1 LILNAKPLIKWVKAI
16 LAFALPPPIH
26 HQRINTMIKSYIKI
40 ALRSFTKN
48 ITFSLINLFGL
59 SIAFALFIL
68 LSLYITSELSTDKHI
83 ENLDNIYSLHERN
96 DHHIFTSGLFASYIS
111 DRYPEVKEGCTS
123 FVWDGNFFLNDGHHV
138 HFNRYAAVDSNYF
151 KIFKNEAILG
161 NLDQALNGNNGMV
174 LTQSAAKSLF
184 ADKNPIGEIVS
195 LENEYDYVVNAV
207 IPDLPENSFFK
218 AECFFSIQ
226 SMEIMHEGFLSSN
239 NGWSVYTFVEL
250 EENANVPALEEK
262 LSKDLLA
269 QFERKTNWGLIPYDE
284 LYFSDVHIPEE
295 LEHGNK
301 QFVFLFIGIALFII
315 VIACI
320 NYINLTTATASNRA
334 REVGI
339 RKVVGA
345 HKQKLIAQFL
355 TESILLVLISL
366 IIGFLLAEL
375 LIGEYNALAETNFR
389 VKVFYAFP
397 ANIIFV
403 LGAVMLGVISGLY
416 PAFALTSFKTVE
428 VLKGKI
434 SKSRGGLIARKALMV
449 FQFVISLIMIVGSI
463 VIYRQINHVKNSS
476 IGFQKENIIRLKTN
490 DENAFE
496 NAQAFKDELL
506 AIPGVEKI
514 SFCYGVPGEVGHG
527 MTATVEGEDVNM
539 RLLECDNEFVDVMG
553 MEMASGRSFSSED
566 NADYERSCMIN
577 EAAVRKYGWKD
588 PYAIKLWGFK
598 IVGIVK
604 DFNFESLHL
613 PVTPLF
619 MPFWGGMDKMA
630 IRLSGSNQTAI
641 IEKIEKAWLKQYPE
655 VPFNFAYVEQ
665 IIDKQYKAEERLGR
679 VVGYFSVF
687 ALMIAF
693 MGLLGMTSFMI
704 QQRHREIGIRKVFGG
719 EVKQIVNM
727 LSFEFVKWVFIAFV
741 ISVPLSY
748 YLMKTWL
755 DRNFISQV
763 ELEWWMFAFSGFVV
777 VAISLLTVSIQAY
790 RAANMN
796 PVDSLRYE

>member
-1 LILNAKPLIKWVKAI
+1 
-16 LAFALPPPIH
+16 
-26 HQRINTMIKSYIKI
+26 MIRSYIKI

-59 SIAFALFIL
+59 SVAFALFIL

-83 ENLDNIYSLHERN
+83 ENVENIYSLHEKN
-96 DHHIFTSGLFASYIS
+96 SHSIFTSGLFAPYIS
-111 DRYPEVKEGCTS
+111 SRYPEVKESCAS
-123 FVWDGNFFLNDGHHV
+123 FVWDGNFFLNDDHYI
-138 HFNRYAAVDSNYF
+138 HFDRYAAVDSNYF
-151 KIFKNEAILG
+151 KIFKSKVILG
-161 NLDQALNGNNGMV
+161 NLDQALNGKNGMV

-218 AECFFSIQ
+218 VDCFFSIQ
-226 SMEIMHEGFLSSN
+226 SMEIMNEGFLSSN

-250 EENANVPALEEK
+250 KDNANVATLEEK

-269 QFERKTNWGLIPYDE
+269 QFERKTNWGLIAYDE

-320 NYINLTTATASNRA
+320 NYINLTTAQAANRA

-345 HKQKLIAQFL
+345 HKQKLMKQFL

-403 LGAVMLGVISGLY
+403 IGALFLGVISGLY
-416 PAFALTSFKTVE
+416 PAFVLTSFKTVE

-434 SKSRGGLIARKALMV
+434 SKSQGGVIARKALMV

-463 VIYRQINHVKNSS
+463 VIYRQINHVKHSN
-476 IGFQKENIIRLKTN
+476 IGFQKENVIRLKTN
-490 DENAFE
+490 DERAFE
-496 NAQAFKDELL
+496 NAQSFKEELL

-527 MTATVEGEDVNM
+527 ITATIDGENINM
-539 RLLECDNEFVDVMG
+539 RLLECDNNFVEVMG
-553 MEMASGRSFSSED
+553 LDMASGRSFSSED

-577 EAAVRKYGWKD
+577 EAAVRKFGWND
-588 PYAIKLWGFK
+588 LNAIKPWGFK

-613 PVTPLF
+613 PVAPLF

-630 IRLSGSNQTAI
+630 IRISASNQTSI

-655 VPFNFAYVEQ
+655 VPFNFTFVEQ
-665 IIDKQYKAEERLGR
+665 IIDKQYKDEERLGK
-679 VVGYFSVF
+679 VVSYFSVF
-687 ALMIAF
+687 ALMIAC

-704 QQRHREIGIRKVFGG
+704 QQRHREIGIRKVYGG
-719 EVKQIVNM
+719 AVKQIVSM

-763 ELEWWMFAFSGFVV
+763 ELEWWIFAISGSTVV
-777 VAISLLTVSIQAY
+777 LISLLTVSIQAY
-790 RAANMN
+790 RAAVMN

>member
-1 LILNAKPLIKWVKAI
+1 
-16 LAFALPPPIH
+16 
-26 HQRINTMIKSYIKI
+26 MIKSYLKI

-83 ENLDNIYSLHERN
+83 ENVENIYSLHEKN
-96 DHHIFTSGLFASYIS
+96 DHSIFTSGLFAPYIS
-111 DRYPEVKEGCTS
+111 DRYPEVKESCVS
-123 FVWDGNFFLNDGHHV
+123 FVWDGDFSLKDGHSV
-138 HFNRYAAVDSNYF
+138 HFNHFGAVDSNYF
-151 KIFKNEAILG
+151 QIFKNEAILG
-161 NLDQALNGNNGMV
+161 NLKHALDGNNGMV
-174 LTQSAAKSLF
+174 LTETAAKALF

-195 LENEYDYVVNAV
+195 LDNEYDFVVNVV

-218 AECFFSIQ
+218 VDCFFSIQ
-226 SMEIMHEGFLSSN
+226 SMEIMNEGFLSSN

-250 EENANVPALEEK
+250 TEDANVPALEEK

-269 QFERKTNWGLIPYDE
+269 QFERKTNWGLIAYDE

-301 QFVFLFIGIALFII
+301 QFVFLFIGIAIFII

-320 NYINLTTATASNRA
+320 NYINLTTAQASSRA

-345 HKQKLIAQFL
+345 YKQKLMKQFL
-355 TESILLVLISL
+355 TESILLIFISL
-366 IIGFLLAEL
+366 MIGFLLAEL
-375 LIGEYNALAETNFR
+375 FIGEFNLLAETNFH
-389 VKVFYAFP
+389 VKRFYIFP
-397 ANIIFV
+397 YNVYFILGAIV
-403 LGAVMLGVISGLY
+403 LGILSGLY
-416 PAFALTSFKTVE
+416 PAFVLTSFKTVE

-434 SKSRGGLIARKALMV
+434 SKSRGGIIARKALMV

-463 VIYRQINHVKNSS
+463 VIYRQINHVKHSN
-476 IGFQKENIIRLKTN
+476 IGFQKENVIRLKTN
-490 DENAFE
+490 DNYAFE
-496 NAQAFKDELL
+496 NAQSFKDELL
-506 AIPGVEKI
+506 VIPGVEKI

-527 MTATVEGEDVNM
+527 MASRIDGEVIQM
-539 RLLECDNEFVDVMG
+539 RLLECDNEFVEVMG
-553 MEMASGRSFSSED
+553 LEMASGRSFSSED

-588 PYAIKLWGFK
+588 PYAIKPWGLK

-613 PVTPLF
+613 PVAPLF
-619 MPFWGGMDKMA
+619 MPFFGGMDKMA
-630 IRLSGSNQTAI
+630 IRISASNQSTI
-641 IEKIEKAWLKQYPE
+641 IEKIEKAWIKQYPE

-665 IIDKQYKAEERLGR
+665 IIDKQYKAEERLGK
-679 VVGYFSVF
+679 VVTYFSIF
-687 ALMIAF
+687 ALIIAC

-704 QQRHREIGIRKVFGG
+704 QQRHREIGIRKVYGG
-719 EVKQIVNM
+719 AVKQIVSM

-741 ISVPLSY
+741 ISVPISY
-748 YLMKTWL
+748 FIMRSWL
-755 DRNFISQV
+755 DKNFISQV
-763 ELEWWMFAFSGFVV
+763 PLDWWIFVV
-777 VAISLLTVSIQAY
+777 SGVSVVLVSLITVSIQSY
-790 RAANMN
+790 RAAVMN

>member
-1 LILNAKPLIKWVKAI
+1 
-16 LAFALPPPIH
+16 
-26 HQRINTMIKSYIKI
+26 MIRSYLKI

-48 ITFSLINLFGL
+48 ITFSLINLFSL

-83 ENLDNIYSLHERN
+83 DNVENIYSLHEKN
-96 DHHIFTSGLFASYIS
+96 DHSIFTSGLFAPYIS
-111 DRYPEVKEGCTS
+111 DRYPEVKESCAS
-123 FVWDGNFFLNDGHHV
+123 FVWDGNFSLNDGHQV
-138 HFNRYAAVDSNYF
+138 HFDHFGAVDSNYF

-161 NLDQALNGNNGMV
+161 NLVQALNGKNGMV
-174 LTQSAAKSLF
+174 LTVSAAKTLF
-184 ADKNPIGEIVS
+184 DNKNPIGEIVS
-195 LENEYDYVVNAV
+195 LDNEYDYVVNAV

-218 AECFFSIQ
+218 VDCFFSIQ
-226 SMEIMHEGFLSSN
+226 SMEIMNKGFLSDN

-269 QFERKTNWGLIPYDE
+269 QFERKTNWGLIPYGE

-320 NYINLTTATASNRA
+320 NYINLTTAKAANRA

-345 HKQKLIAQFL
+345 HKQKLIKQFL
-355 TESILLVLISL
+355 TESILLILISL

-403 LGAVMLGVISGLY
+403 LGAVLLGIISGLY
-416 PAFALTSFKTVE
+416 PAFALTSFKTVD

-434 SKSRGGLIARKALMV
+434 SKSPGGLIARKVLMV

-463 VIYRQINHVKNSS
+463 VIYRQINHVKNTS
-476 IGFQKENIIRLKTN
+476 IGFQKENVIRLKTN
-490 DENAFE
+490 DKKAFE
-496 NAQAFKDELL
+496 NAQSFKEELL

-527 MTATVEGEDVNM
+527 MTATIDGEDINM
-539 RLLECDNEFVDVMG
+539 RLLECDNEFVEVMG
-553 MEMASGRSFSSED
+553 LEMASGRSFSSED

-588 PYAIKLWGFK
+588 PYAIKPWGFK
-598 IVGIVK
+598 VVGIVK

-613 PVTPLF
+613 PVAPLF

-630 IRLSGSNQTAI
+630 IRISASNQTTV
-641 IEKIEKAWLKQYPE
+641 IEKIEKAWIKQYPE

-665 IIDKQYKAEERLGR
+665 IIDKQYKDEERLSK
-679 VVGYFSVF
+679 VVSYFSVF
-687 ALMIAF
+687 ALMIAC

-704 QQRHREIGIRKVFGG
+704 QQRHREIGIRRVYGG
-719 EVKQIVNM
+719 GVKQIVNM

-755 DRNFISQV
+755 ERNFISHV
-763 ELEWWMFAFSGFVV
+763 ELEWWIFVV
-777 VAISLLTVSIQAY
+777 SGLVVVIIALSTVSIQAY
-790 RAANMN
+790 RAAVMN